1 MQGNLTS
8 GRQKSSATSY
18 ELQIGETVMTQ
29 PTVDG
34 VQQIVVEDHVDMV
47 SMATLE
53 IGASERGPAFN
64 FKIGDTVTVK
74 MGSGDQPI
82 FKGDIT
88 ALEPRFQVGGT
99 SSMTLRALDHMHR
112 LGRGRKTRFW
122 ENRTDSDVVEE
133 VGAECGLSVE
143 VDPIE
148 EPMPYILQRNE
159 SNVGF
164 LKRLAARNNFLLIVE
179 QGVLKFTKASF
190 MGATHSYQMGKN
202 LRNLKMSFNSID
214 QVQKVVVRG
223 WDPGV
228 KMEVVGTAELA
239 DIEQIGTGQLGAE
252 LSACF
257 GDSTAYVTDIP
268 VRSQRVANQIAKSEL
283 ERIARQFCRGTVTI
297 QGDDTVRAGN
307 MIEFSGLSSGLN
319 DKFYIVSTRHVISA
333 KSGYST
339 DVRFCSNTMGN

>member
-1 MQGNLTS
+1 MPRN
-8 GRQKSSATSY
+8 KSSATSY
-18 ELQIGETVMTQ
+18 ELQIGDTTMTQ

-47 SMATLE
+47 AMATLE

-64 FKIGDTVTVK
+64 FKVGDTVTVK
-74 MGSGDQPI
+74 LGSGSDHI

-88 ALEPRFQVGGT
+88 ALEPKYQVGGT
-99 SSMTLRALDHMHR
+99 SSITLRALDHMHR

-122 ENRTDSDVVEE
+122 ENSLDAAVVEE

-143 VDPIE
+143 ADPTE
-148 EPMPYILQRNE
+148 EAMPYILQRNE
-159 SNVGF
+159 SNVAF
-164 LKRLAARNNFLLIVE
+164 LKRLAARNNFLLTVE
-179 QGVLKFTKASF
+179 QGILKFKKASF
-190 MGATHSYQMGKN
+190 MGSTHSYQMGQN
-202 LRNLKMSFNSID
+202 LRNLKMSFNSVD

-223 WDPGV
+223 WNPGN
-228 KMEVVGTAELA
+228 KKEVVGTAVVG
-239 DIEQIGTGQLGAE
+239 DIEKIGTGQLGAE
-252 LSACF
+252 ISACF
-257 GDSTAYVTDIP
+257 GDSVAYVTDIP

-283 ERIARQFCRGTVTI
+283 ERIARQFCRGTVTV

-307 MIEFSGLSSGLN
+307 MIAFSGLSVGLN

-339 DVRFCSNTMGN
+339 DVRFCSNTMGK

>member
-1 MQGNLTS
+1 VQGNLATS
-8 GRQKSSATSY
+8 RAKSSATSY
-18 ELQIGETVMTQ
+18 EIQIGDTLMSQ
-29 PTVDG
+29 PEVDG

-47 SMATLE
+47 AMATIE

-64 FKIGDTVTVK
+64 FKVGDMVTVK
-74 MGSGDQPI
+74 LGSGEEQL
-82 FKGDIT
+82 FKGDVT

-112 LGRGRKTRFW
+112 LGRGRMTRFW
-122 ENRTDSDVVEE
+122 EDRSDSDVVEE
-133 VGAECGLSVE
+133 VGTECGLSVE
-143 VDPIE
+143 ADPTGE
-148 EPMPYILQRNE
+148 QMPYILQRNE

-164 LKRLAARNNFLLIVE
+164 LKRLAARNNFLLTVE
-179 QGVLKFTKASF
+179 LGVLKFKKASF
-190 MGATHSYQMGKN
+190 MGAAHSYQMGQN
-202 LRNLKMSFNSID
+202 LRNLKMSFNSVD

-223 WDPGV
+223 WDPGK
-228 KMEVVGTAELA
+228 KMEIVGTAELS
-239 DIEQIGTGQLGAE
+239 DIERIGTGQLGAE

-268 VRSQRVANQIAKSEL
+268 VRSQRVANQIAKAEL
-283 ERIARQFCRGTVTI
+283 ERIARQFCRGTVTV

-307 MIEFSGLSSGLN
+307 MIEFSGLSTGLN

>member
-1 MQGNLTS
+1 MATS
-8 GRQKSSATSY
+8 RRKSSATAY
-18 ELQIGETVMTQ
+18 ELQIGDAVMTQ

-34 VQQIVVEDHVDMV
+34 VQQIIVEDHVDMV
-47 SMATLE
+47 SMATVE

-64 FKIGDTVTVK
+64 FKIGDTVIIK
-74 MGSGDQPI
+74 MGSGSEEI
-82 FKGDIT
+82 FKGDVT
-88 ALEPRFQVGGT
+88 ALEPKFQVGGT

-122 ENRTDSDVVEE
+122 EACSDADVVEE
-133 VGAECGLSVE
+133 VGAECGLAVE
-143 VDPIE
+143 ADPIE
-148 EPMPYILQRNE
+148 EQAPYILQRNE

-164 LKRLAARNNFLLIVE
+164 LKRLAARNNFLLTVE
-179 QGVLKFTKASF
+179 QGILKFKKASF
-190 MGATHSYQMGKN
+190 QGSPHSFQLGHN
-202 LRNLKMSFNSID
+202 LRNLRMSFNSVD

-223 WDPGV
+223 WDPGM

-239 DIEQIGTGQLGAE
+239 DIECIGGGALGAE

-268 VRSQRVANQIAKSEL
+268 VRSQSVANQIAKSEL
-283 ERIARQFCRGTVTI
+283 ERIARQFCRGTVTV
-297 QGDDTVRAGN
+297 QGDDTLRAGN

-319 DKFYIVSTRHVISA
+319 DKFYIVSTRHIIGA

-339 DVRFCSNTMGN
+339 DVRFCSNTMGT